1 MKIGN
6 VPLPISERVVPQ
18 GAPGEKEHKTQ
29 SGAPGSGGAFRVDLS
44 EAAGKVVGPGITTA
58 AEALQV
64 ATETRNMVAES
75 NREAVSV
82 QQGLDPR
89 KLLDLLA

>member
-6 VPLPISERVVPQ
+6 VPLPISERVAQQ
-18 GAPGEKEHKTQ
+18 GVTGAKSDPGRNTAAGD
-29 SGAPGSGGAFRVDLS
+29 GAAYRVELS
-44 EAAGKVVGPGITTA
+44 AAAGKLAESGIATA

-64 ATETRNMVAES
+64 AGETREMIAAS
-75 NREAVSV
+75 NREAATV

>member
-6 VPLPISERVVPQ
+6 APLPIAERVLQP
-18 GAPGEKEHKTQ
+18 GRSAAKAEAPGH
-29 SGAPGSGGAFRVDLS
+29 GATGGEPAFRLELS
-44 EAAGKVVGPGITTA
+44 QAAGAATRSGITSGE
-58 AEALQV
+58 EALQV
-64 ATETRNMVAES
+64 AGETRAMVAAS

>member
-6 VPLPISERVVPQ
+6 VPLPIAERVAQQEGP
-18 GAPGEKEHKTQ
+18 GAKPG
-29 SGAPGSGGAFRVDLS
+29 PGRNAATGDGEAYRVELS
-44 EAAGKVVGPGITTA
+44 EAAGKLAGAGITTA
-58 AEALQV
+58 AEALRV
-64 ATETRNMVAES
+64 AGETREMIAAS
-75 NREAVSV
+75 NREAAQV

>member
-6 VPLPISERVVPQ
+6 VPLPISERVFPQ
-18 GAPGEKEHKTQ
+18 GSTGEKPDPGRNTAAGD
-29 SGAPGSGGAFRVDLS
+29 GAAYRVELS
-44 EAAGKVVGPGITTA
+44 RAAGKLAESGITTA

-64 ATETRNMVAES
+64 AGETREMIAAS
-75 NREAVSV
+75 NREAASV

>member
-6 VPLPISERVVPQ
+6 APLPIAERFMQPGRGETKAADPQQ
-18 GAPGEKEHKTQ
+18 GATGGE
-29 SGAPGSGGAFRVDLS
+29 PAFRLELS
-44 EAAGKVVGPGITTA
+44 QAAGKAAQPAITSGE
-58 AEALQV
+58 EALQV
-64 ATETRNMVAES
+64 AGETRAMVAAS

-89 KLLDLLA
+89 RLLDLLA

>member
-6 VPLPISERVVPQ
+6 APLPIAERVVQQ
-18 GAPGEKEHKTQ
+18 GVTGAKPGEGQ
-29 SGAPGSGGAFRVDLS
+29 NSAVGDGAAYRVELS
-44 EAAGKVVGPGITTA
+44 AAAGKVAESGITTA

-64 ATETRNMVAES
+64 AGETSEMIAAS
-75 NREAVSV
+75 NREAASV
-82 QQGLDPR
+82 HQGLDPR